1 MNYNQEPLV
10 SISCI
15 TYNHKN
21 YIRECLDG
29 FLMQKT
35 TFPFEIIIHDDCS
48 TDGTREII
56 EEYAAKYPDII
67 FPMFQT
73 ENQYSKGVRSMMVRF
88 NFTRCKGKYIALCE
102 GDDYWTDSFKLQK
115 QVDFLEKNSDF
126 SICFHNLKVY
136 NEIDATTDKV
146 ACKNQKSV
154 LDIIDLATR
163 GNFIHTPSVV
173 FKMPEDGLPSWFI
186 NLPIGDYPLH
196 LFNAQF
202 GKIKYIDEVMGVY
215 RIHAGGTWGHMPKE
229 KLSERWI
236 EMLTKIENKFS
247 PEIGYLLKDMKK
259 RSLFNLFIISVNQ
272 KNEEKARE
280 VGTRIM
286 EVDPYFLANKIIT
299 SEEKQDEVNKKMNSR
314 VFKISCFIK
323 KKGASIKKIF
333 KLKKQ
338 KNKNKK

>member
-229 KLSERWI
+229 IVTKKWILMLS
-236 EMLTKIENKFS
+236 LIENKFS
-247 PEIGYLLKDMKK
+247 E
-259 RSLFNLFIISVNQ
+259 
-272 KNEEKARE
+272 E
-280 VGTRIM
+280 VGNILKTSRIGSM
-286 EVDPYFLANKIIT
+286 MNLYNFFCKQKDRNNALTIAQDLLIENPFIFANKIEN
-299 SEEKQDEVNKKMNSR
+299 SESNKINKFMLIIRIQNKIRNYILNSNN
-314 VFKISCFIK
+314 K
-323 KKGASIKKIF
+323 F
-333 KLKKQ
+333 KL
-338 KNKNKK
+338 

>member
-115 QVDFLEKNSDF
+115 QVDFLEKNDDF
-126 SICFHNLKVY
+126 SICFHNLKIY
-136 NEIDATTDKV
+136 NEIDGTTDKV

-186 NLPIGDYPLH
+186 DLPIGDYPLH

-229 KLSERWI
+229 SVTRKWILMLSLI
-236 EMLTKIENKFS
+236 EDKFSEEIGNMLKTSRIGSMMNLYNFFCKQKDRKNALTIAQELIIEN
-247 PEIGYLLKDMKK
+247 P
-259 RSLFNLFIISVNQ
+259 FI
-272 KNEEKARE
+272 
-280 VGTRIM
+280 
-286 EVDPYFLANKIIT
+286 FANKIEK
-299 SEEKQDEVNKKMNSR
+299 SESNKINKYMLIIRIQNKIRNYILNSN
-314 VFKISCFIK
+314 
-323 KKGASIKKIF
+323 
-333 KLKKQ
+333 
-338 KNKNKK
+338 NK